1 MHPLFA
7 LLLVPVVAAVLLW
20 LVIHAFAWFNR
31 VNDRAGVEEARK
43 CITALGF
50 EFEKCNVGSSWFV
63 VHFQSH
69 DGAAKARFRYN
80 RQTGITWEKGTLE
93 KSISL
98 KRKKG

>member
-1 MHPLFA
+1 MHPLLA
-7 LLLVPVVAAVLLW
+7 LFLVPVVAAVLLE
-20 LVIHAFAWFNR
+20 LVIHAFAWSNR

-50 EFEKCNVGSSWFV
+50 EFEKCHVGSSWFV

-80 RQTGITWEKGTLE
+80 RKTGIAWEKGTLE
-93 KSISL
+93 KSVSL

>member
-1 MHPLFA
+1 MHPLLA
-7 LLLVPVVAAVLLW
+7 LLLVPIVAAVLLW

-50 EFEKCNVGSSWFV
+50 EFEKCHVGSSWFV
-63 VHFQSH
+63 VHFQMP

-80 RQTGITWEKGTLE
+80 RKTGIAWEKGTLE
-93 KSISL
+93 RSVSL
-98 KRKKG
+98 KGKKG